1 MIMSQLLKNNVF
13 PYTSFYSRRTVLN
26 DTSGHSVPHHHDF
39 YEVFIVE
46 EGPILHHINGRVETL
61 YPDTLVLVHPADYHC
76 FSCKEGAPAQFF
88 NLAFGPEQ
96 FEQAKVLAALCAPAT
111 AETPLADKVML
122 THELSR
128 LLLRRMK
135 WLRDV
140 ATPIPHEVQH
150 TEGITLLTD
159 ILVLCAVGSGNA
171 NLNPYWLR
179 KACSEMREQTNMV
192 QGIPRLVELSGKS
205 QEHLT
210 RSMRKYM
217 NTTPSAYVNSIR
229 LERAAEELATTQ
241 RPIFEIMLDVG
252 FQNTSYFNKLFKEKH
267 HVSPRKY
274 RAGAMAILGKT
285 E

>member
-1 MIMSQLLKNNVF
+1 MNRLLKNDVF
-13 PYTSFYSRRTVLN
+13 PYVSFYSRRTVVS
-26 DTSGHSVPHHHDF
+26 DVAAHSAPHDHDF

-46 EGPILHHINGRVETL
+46 EGPLQHHINGRVETL
-61 YPDTLVLVHPADYHC
+61 YPDTLVLVHPSDYHF
-76 FSCKEGAPAQFF
+76 FSLKDKTTARFF
-88 NLAFGPEQ
+88 NLAFGKEQ
-96 FEQAKVLAALCAPAT
+96 FEQAQALAALCAPHA
-111 AETPLADKVML
+111 ASTPLADKVML

-140 ATPIPHEVQH
+140 TTPIPQEVQL

-159 ILVLCAVGSGNA
+159 ILVLCAVGSGNT
-171 NLNPYWLR
+171 NVVPYWLR
-179 KACSEMREQTNMV
+179 KACSEMHQPENMAL
-192 QGIPRLVELSGKS
+192 GIPRLVELSGKT

-217 NTTPSAYVNSIR
+217 GQTPSAYVNAVR
-229 LERAAEELATTQ
+229 LERAAEQLVTTQ
-241 RPIFEIMLDVG
+241 RTVFEVMLDVG
-252 FQNTSYFNKLFKEKH
+252 FQNTSYFNKLFKEKY

-274 RAGAMAILGKT
+274 RTGAMAILGKV

>member
-1 MIMSQLLKNNVF
+1 MSQLLKNQVF
-13 PYTSFYSRRTVLN
+13 PTVSFYSRRTVL
-26 DTSGHSVPHHHDF
+26 TEGAGHSAPHHHDF

-46 EGPILHHINGRVETL
+46 EGPLLHHINGRVETL
-61 YPDTLVLVHPADYHC
+61 HPDTLVLVHPADYHF
-76 FSCKEGAPAQFF
+76 FSLKEDTPARFF
-88 NLAFGPEQ
+88 NLAFGAEQ
-96 FEQAKVLAALCAPAT
+96 YELAKTLAARCAPSASD
-111 AETPLADKVML
+111 APLADKINL
-122 THELSR
+122 PHELSR

-135 WLRDV
+135 WLQDV
-140 ATPIPHEVQH
+140 TNPIPQEVQQ

-159 ILVLCAVGSGNA
+159 ILVLCAVGSGNV
-171 NLNPYWLR
+171 NTIPYWLR
-179 KACSEMREQTNMV
+179 KACSEMRRQENMV
-192 QGIPRLVELSGKS
+192 QGIQRLVEICGKT

-217 NTTPSAYVNSIR
+217 NTTPSAYVNAVR

-241 RPIFEIMLDVG
+241 RAVFEVMLDVG
-252 FQNTSYFNKLFKEKH
+252 FQNTSYFNKLFKEKY

>member
-1 MIMSQLLKNNVF
+1 MSQLLKKDVF
-13 PYTSFYSRRTVLN
+13 PYVSFYSRRTVLSE
-26 DTSGHSVPHHHDF
+26 TTGHSLPHHHDF

-46 EGPILHHINGRVETL
+46 EGPVQHHINGRVETL

-76 FSCKEGAPAQFF
+76 FSRKDQATAQFF
-88 NLAFGPEQ
+88 NLAFAPEQ
-96 FEQAKVLAALCAPAT
+96 FEQAKKLAALCAPSI
-111 AETPLADKVML
+111 AETPLTDKVTL

-140 ATPIPHEVQH
+140 TNPIPQEVQM
-150 TEGITLLTD
+150 TEGVTLLTD
-159 ILVLCAVGSGNA
+159 ILVLCAVGSGNV

-179 KACSEMREQTNMV
+179 KACSEMREQENMV
-192 QGIPRLVELSGKS
+192 QGIARLVELSGKT

-217 NTTPSAYVNSIR
+217 NTTPSAYVNTVR
-229 LERAAEELATTQ
+229 LERAAEQLATTQ
-241 RPIFEIMLDVG
+241 RPVFEVMLDVG
-252 FQNTSYFNKLFKEKH
+252 FQNTSYFNKLFKEKY

-274 RAGAMAILGKT
+274 RAGAMAILGQT